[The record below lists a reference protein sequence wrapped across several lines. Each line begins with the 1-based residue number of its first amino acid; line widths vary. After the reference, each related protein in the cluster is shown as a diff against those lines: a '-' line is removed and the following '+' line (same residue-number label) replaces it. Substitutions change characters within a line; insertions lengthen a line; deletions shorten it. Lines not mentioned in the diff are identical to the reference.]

1 MSISGCRYRLL
12 VAAILAA
19 AALLIF
25 AHGPLAVHANGGTR
39 PVVKNERVGPYEL
52 EVGILPGSPRVGNLH
67 LSILVKDAGS
77 GVLLTDATVM
87 VAAEGPIDAT
97 IAGPVRAVNTPQR
110 PEFYD
115 ADITLDMVG
124 SWN

>member
-1 MSISGCRYRLL
+1 M
-12 VAAILAA
+12 
-19 AALLIF
+19 
-25 AHGPLAVHANGGTR
+25 
-39 PVVKNERVGPYEL
+39 
-52 EVGILPGSPRVGNLH
+52 
-67 LSILVKDAGS
+67 
-77 GVLLTDATVM
+77 TDATVM

-97 IAGPVRAVNTPQR
+97 IAGPVRAVNTLQR